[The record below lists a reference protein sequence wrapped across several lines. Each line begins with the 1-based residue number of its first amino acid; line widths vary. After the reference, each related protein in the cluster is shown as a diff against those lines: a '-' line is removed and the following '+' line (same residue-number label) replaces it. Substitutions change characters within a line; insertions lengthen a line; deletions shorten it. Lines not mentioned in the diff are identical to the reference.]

1 MSIEWNNNL
10 LTGVEEIDNQH
21 KELFSRFNSLLT
33 ACNEG
38 KGRDEVLRLLLFLDD
53 YIKSH
58 FAAEERLQ
66 LRHNYP
72 GYDAHKAQHTRFI
85 EDVDRLESQ
94 FRIEGATLPLV
105 IQTNQT
111 LVAWLIQ
118 HISRID
124 MEFAAFLQKKGGAG
138 S

>member
-1 MSIEWNNNL
+1 MSIEWNSNL
-10 LTGVEEIDNQH
+10 AIGVAEIDNQH
-21 KELFSRFNSLLT
+21 KELFRRFDSLLT

-66 LRHNYP
+66 VKHDYP
-72 GYDAHKAQHTRFI
+72 GYLAHKAQHTLFI
-85 EDVDRLESQ
+85 ADVDRLESQ
-94 FRIEGATLPLV
+94 FKIEGATLALV

-111 LVAWLIQ
+111 LVAWLIK

-124 MEFAAFLQKKGGAG
+124 IEFAAFLHQNGAA
-138 S
+138 SA

>member
-10 LTGVEEIDNQH
+10 AIGVAEIDDQH
-21 KELFSRFNSLLT
+21 KELFCRFDSLLT

-38 KGRDEVLRLLLFLDD
+38 KGRDEVLRVLLFLDD

-66 LRHNYP
+66 LKHEYP
-72 GYDAHKAQHTRFI
+72 GYPAHKEQHTLFI
-85 EDVDRLESQ
+85 ADVDRLESQ
-94 FRIEGATLPLV
+94 FKTEGATLPLV

-111 LVAWLIQ
+111 LVAWLIK

-124 MEFAAFLQKKGGAG
+124 IEFAAFLNQKGVA
-138 S
+138 SA